1 MIDKQEF
8 YWGAAIVRLLEHPQ
22 FSAIRKHEYGY
33 VVNSSAFVFLKYSTK
48 ARSPWGF
55 SFTADELPRLVSLA
69 SQYERIVLGLIC
81 GGDGICAVDWKRL
94 NPLLGDKPGW
104 ISVRRNFNE
113 RYGVSGPAG
122 GLDRK
127 VPLQSWPL
135 LLFE

>member
-8 YWGAAIVRLLEHPQ
+8 YWGAAIVRLLEHPH
-22 FSAIRKHEYGY
+22 FSAVRKHEYGY
-33 VVNSSAFVFLKYSTK
+33 VVNSSVFVFLKYSTK

-55 SFTADELPRLVSLA
+55 GLTNDELPRLISLA
-69 SQYERIVLGLIC
+69 SQYNRVVLGLIC
-81 GGDGICAVDWKRL
+81 GGDGVCAVDWKQL
-94 NPLLGDKPGW
+94 ISLLGDKPGW

-127 VPLQSWPL
+127 VSLQSWPL
-135 LLFE
+135 LVFE